1 MDKIVIES
9 RLVSLRVIQKD
20 KTRLSEEV
28 NKGFFFLKRKDG
40 IFGKYVYTVRVV
52 EFSNSKR

>member
-1 MDKIVIES
+1 M
-9 RLVSLRVIQKD
+9 IQKD

-28 NKGFFFLKRKDG
+28 NKGFFFFKRKDV

-52 EFSNSKR
+52 EFSNWKR